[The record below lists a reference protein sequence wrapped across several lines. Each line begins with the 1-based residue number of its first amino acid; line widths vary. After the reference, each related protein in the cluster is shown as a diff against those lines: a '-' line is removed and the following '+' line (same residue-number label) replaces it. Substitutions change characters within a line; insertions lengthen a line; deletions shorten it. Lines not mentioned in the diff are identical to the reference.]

1 MSAPRKAFAVAAGI
15 AMFGAAVALLAAVA
29 HIPKP
34 VLDDGLGPRMLP
46 ALVAGFLLVLA
57 MGFTQA
63 AWQGRVPDAVNDPE
77 EAPDPGGLARAG
89 WLVAG
94 LVTLFCLLA
103 FTGVGLAG
111 MAGFALFAKAFG
123 SRSFPHALLI
133 GAILTL
139 VVWALFDQL
148 LGVQLGGLIH
158 VGSWRL
164 G

>member
-1 MSAPRKAFAVAAGI
+1 MSSPRKAFAVAAGI
-15 AMFGAAVALLAAVA
+15 AMFAAAVALLAAVA

-63 AWQGRVPDAVNDPE
+63 AWQGRAPDAVNDPE
-77 EAPDPGGLARAG
+77 DAPDPGGLARAG
-89 WLVAG
+89 WLIAG
-94 LVTLFCLLA
+94 LVALFSLLA

-111 MAGFALFAKAFG
+111 IAGFALFARAFG
-123 SRSFPHALLI
+123 SSSFPRALLI
-133 GAILTL
+133 GTVLTL
-139 VVWALFDQL
+139 IVWALFDQL
-148 LGVQLGGLIH
+148 LGVQLGGFIH
-158 VGSWRL
+158 VGNWRL